1 MVRFRAGL
9 GLGLGLTVDTQIG
22 TIMTINEDTSPNLI
36 GRQVDKST
44 GRQVDKSTSRQVDR
58 STSRQV
64 DKSTSR
70 QFSFCS
76 LGSISHHALSPC
88 SSPWTIP
95 TYPFICFGNIDLS
108 TCRLVDLSTCR
119 PCAIV
124 NKKVP
129 VRFMVRLGLVL
140 AILA

>member
-44 GRQVDKSTSRQVDR
+44 GRQVDR
-58 STSRQV
+58 
-64 DKSTSR
+64 STSR

-88 SSPWTIP
+88 SSSCTIP
-95 TYPFICFGNIDLS
+95 IYPFIYFGNIDLS
-108 TCRLVDLSTCR
+108 TCRIVDLST
-119 PCAIV
+119 
-124 NKKVP
+124 
-129 VRFMVRLGLVL
+129 
-140 AILA
+140 